1 MAHSIALSE
10 QINRL
15 LPQTQC
21 GLCGYTG
28 CKPYAAAIAAGEAG
42 INQCPPGGDEGV
54 RELAALLGRE
64 ALPINP
70 VNGIAKTRS
79 TIAVIDEAVCI
90 GCTLCIQAC
99 PVDAIVGANQLM
111 HTVIASECSGCELC
125 LPPCP
130 VDCIRMEPV
139 PAADDV
145 YRKPLGV
152 RRAQSGAWRA
162 RYEAREQRLLRE
174 TRRREDERARKK
186 AMLKAR
192 AQSSDPSEAPR
203 SVPAYDPVAA
213 AMARARA
220 RSQDKPS

>member
-1 MAHSIALSE
+1 MTPCAALSE
-10 QINRL
+10 QINAL

-21 GLCGYTG
+21 TQCGYAG
-28 CKPYAAAIAAGEAG
+28 CKPYAAAIAEGVAE

-54 RELAALLGRE
+54 RQLAALLRRD

-70 VNGIAKTRS
+70 ANGVAKTRS
-79 TIAVIDEAVCI
+79 TVAVIDEAVCI

-130 VDCIRMEPV
+130 VDCIRIEPV
-139 PAADDV
+139 APAEDLYV
-145 YRKPLGV
+145 KPLSA
-152 RRAQSGAWRA
+152 RREQAAIWRA
-162 RYEAREQRLLRE
+162 RYESREQRLSRE
-174 TRRREDERARKK
+174 TQRREDERERKK

-192 AQSSDPSEAPR
+192 AQSADSSEAPR
-203 SVPAYDPVAA
+203 ASPAYDPVAA
-213 AMARARA
+213 ALARARA
-220 RSQDKPS
+220 RTQDKPS